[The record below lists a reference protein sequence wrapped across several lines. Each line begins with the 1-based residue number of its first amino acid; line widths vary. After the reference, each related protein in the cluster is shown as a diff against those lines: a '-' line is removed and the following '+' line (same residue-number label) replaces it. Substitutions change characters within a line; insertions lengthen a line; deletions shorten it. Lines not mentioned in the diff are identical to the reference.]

1 MNVHT
6 VCSLGPIQQSP
17 GNYTHHNAKLLRLHQ
32 LFIFTLQF
40 RQRTQLFLLWQVLYQ
55 VLQMGEHTQNT
66 QTHKELLLMQISFF
80 FFSFSVHVRIK
91 ITLQTRMT
99 GYNTQQQ
106 QKERVHESKATD
118 CVAHQ
123 QTWLATWVF
132 IRIRV
137 YKHFTSVRPLM
148 HFYRAMEEKVCA
160 CTVVNGYRLYAKL
173 PSGSDTIKQG
183 IFYSIHFSSLDLD
196 LRRGLPTVWQ
206 EDEQIRSHNHCSQL
220 AFLL

>member
-1 MNVHT
+1 
-6 VCSLGPIQQSP
+6 
-17 GNYTHHNAKLLRLHQ
+17 
-32 LFIFTLQF
+32 
-40 RQRTQLFLLWQVLYQ
+40 
-55 VLQMGEHTQNT
+55 MGEHTQNT

-99 GYNTQQQ
+99 GYNTQLQ

-123 QTWLATWVF
+123 QTRLATWVF

-196 LRRGLPTVWQ
+196 LRRGLPTVW
-206 EDEQIRSHNHCSQL
+206 
-220 AFLL
+220 